1 MENEEGAEGGRQ
13 DIDTFLSN
21 CIQNVYGDLME
32 VLTTRVKRK
41 IIEDL
46 NRIGKEEKA
55 DRAEVTRKLLSN
67 AITEW
72 KLKKGLEKISNSEW
86 TIRKAAD
93 FAGFPYYQMLEE
105 MKKHDVLVHQ
115 GSP

>member
-1 MENEEGAEGGRQ
+1 
-13 DIDTFLSN
+13 
-21 CIQNVYGDLME
+21 ME

-93 FAGFPYYQMLEE
+93 FAGLPYYQMLEE
-105 MKKHDVLVHQ
+105 MKKHDIDSGPTVEDLELD
-115 GSP
+115 G